1 MRQKQP
7 NIFFNNFKIEI
18 HICNIM
24 CINKFIATTKTKIN
38 NFTYVLSFDSDFNIS
53 LLQKNLIKNLK
64 IKMPNVKME
73 CTGTAIT
80 NIT

>member
-53 LLQKNLIKNLK
+53 LLQKKLNKKIENKNAK
-64 IKMPNVKME
+64 
-73 CTGTAIT
+73 C
-80 NIT
+80 